1 MQEIFGSAMLVPSLI
16 FILSLLILL
25 VSARFFTGS
34 AERLGL
40 HFGMSSFVIGVFIV
54 GIGTSLPELVAGIL
68 AGVAGNSEIVSG
80 NVLGANIADIFL
92 ILGLIAVLSRRG
104 LELGPEYIMVDLNF
118 LIGSSLLLSLVM
130 MDGGIAFSEG
140 IFLLAAYAIYGLFL
154 LRSGRP
160 PVLETDGTNLPI
172 KTVFPVKALLILLAS
187 GFGIYFGADLT
198 VESIIE
204 IANHLNVPS
213 SLISLTVLSLGT
225 TLPELAVNIT
235 AIRQGKSAI
244 AVGNILGSCVFNALV
259 IPGAVSGI
267 GPIHVPKYLIS
278 FSLPVFAVGSLLF
291 YLLTQDKKI
300 SPSEGL
306 LFLVFYAFF
315 ISKAVAAFI

>member
-1 MQEIFGSAMLVPSLI
+1 MLVSSLI
-16 FILSLLILL
+16 FIISLLILL
-25 VSARFFTGS
+25 ISARFLTGA
-34 AERLGL
+34 AEKLGL

-68 AGVAGNSEIVSG
+68 AGFSGNSEIVSG
-80 NVLGANIADIFL
+80 NILGANISNIFL
-92 ILGLIAVLSRRG
+92 ILGLIAVLSRTG
-104 LELGPEYIMVDLNF
+104 IELGSRYIMVDLNF
-118 LIGSSLLLSLVM
+118 LIGSSLLLGLIM
-130 MDGGIAFSEG
+130 MDGEIAFSEG
-140 IFLLAAYAIYGLFL
+140 LFLLATYAIYSHFL
-154 LRSGRP
+154 LRSNRQP
-160 PVLETDGTNLPI
+160 LLETEGTNSPI
-172 KTVFPVKALLILLAS
+172 KTAFPVKALLILLAS
-187 GFGIYFGADLT
+187 AFGIYFGADHT

-225 TLPELAVNIT
+225 TLPELAVSIT

-259 IPGAVSGI
+259 IPGTVSGFGAI
-267 GPIHVPKYLIS
+267 LVPEYLIG
-278 FSLPVFAVGSLLF
+278 FALPVFVAASILF

-300 SPSEGL
+300 SPSEGM

-315 ISKAVAAFI
+315 ISKAAASFI